1 MVQLDPR
8 DAIADTLAAIN
19 PNDEPSVVQGFVVVY
34 EWAQM
39 DGKRWLHVIV
49 GSDRSSDHYITE
61 WQINGY
67 LHEAL
72 NGVWVRSEDSE
83 E

>member
-1 MVQLDPR
+1 VVQTDPR
-8 DAIADTLAAIN
+8 DAIAETLIAIN
-19 PNDEPSVVQGFVVVY
+19 SRDEPRVLSGFVVVY
-34 EWAQM
+34 EWAEM
-39 DGKRWLHVIV
+39 DGKRWLHVLV

-72 NGVWVRSEDSE
+72 NGVWAKTDSED
-83 E
+83 